1 MPTMNLKVIW
11 SLLKD
16 TYHEFSED
24 KAPRLGA
31 ALAYYT
37 VFSIAP
43 LLVIAM
49 AVAGWVFGEQA
60 AQPQIQQQVTN
71 TFGEDSGKAIQTMV
85 EHANEGNTSIVAT
98 VLGVIVLL
106 FAASGVFGQL
116 QDALNTVWKVEA
128 KPGRGIWGILQ
139 DRFLSFTMVL
149 GVCFLLLVSLV
160 VSAAL
165 AALGT
170 YTAGLPGGA
179 VFWEIVNNLVSLV
192 VITLLFAMMYKFLP
206 DAKIAWGDVWIGAA
220 VTAVLFTLGKF
231 LIGLYL
237 GTSGVASAYG
247 AVGSLVVLLLWVYYS
262 SQIFL
267 FGAEFTRV
275 YADRYGSRVVPA
287 ENAVAVSE
295 AQRSRQGMPS
305 TEHVK
310 EAARAEGKAQTV
322 QSARR

>member
-1 MPTMNLKVIW
+1 MNAKAIW
-11 SLLKD
+11 PLLKE
-16 TYHEFSED
+16 TYNEWSED

-43 LLVIAM
+43 ILVIAM
-49 AVAGWVFGEQA
+49 AVAGWVFGNQA
-60 AQPQIQQQVTN
+60 SQSYVQQEVAA
-71 TFGEDSGKAIQTMV
+71 TFGSDSGKAIQTMV
-85 EHANEGNTSIVAT
+85 EHANKGNTSVIAT
-98 VLGVIVLL
+98 ILGVIVLL
-106 FAASGVFGQL
+106 FGASGVFGQL
-116 QDALNTVWKVEA
+116 QDALNTVWKVEP
-128 KPGRGIWGILQ
+128 KPGRGIWGIIK

-149 GVCFLLLVSLV
+149 GICFLLLVSLA
-160 VSAAL
+160 VSAVL

-170 YTAGLPGGA
+170 YTQALPGGA
-179 VFWEIVNNLVSLV
+179 VLWEGVNSLVSFL
-192 VITLLFAMMYKFLP
+192 VITLLFAMMYRFLP
-206 DAKIAWGDVWIGAA
+206 DAKIAWGDVWLGAA

-275 YADRYGSRVVPA
+275 YANRFGSRVVPA
-287 ENAVAVSE
+287 ENAVSVTE
-295 AQRSRQGMPS
+295 EQRARQGMAS
-305 TEHVK
+305 TERVK
-310 EAARAEGKAQTV
+310 EAAARADGRPAQT
-322 QSARR
+322 SGSGTR